1 MARDFLGAPRNL
13 QQSSEFQVSFQLSVQ
28 MPVRRY
34 IKPLIGIRRLPL
46 VVRWLGSALLVGLA
60 FAIRYVA
67 FEAEPVS
74 PYLGFLPAV
83 ILSAVIFD
91 RGSGFF
97 ATVLSAL
104 TAVYFFVPPAY
115 TLALPHSM
123 DVINLGLFLLV
134 GFFIAGVTEA
144 LHNAYFEAED
154 TNRALAEARA

>member
-1 MARDFLGAPRNL
+1 MARDFLGAARNL
-13 QQSSEFQVSFQLSVQ
+13 QRSSEFRVSFQFSVQ

-34 IKPLIGIRRLPL
+34 IKPLIRVRRLPL
-46 VVRWLGSALLVGLA
+46 AVRWVGSALLVGLA
-60 FAIRYVA
+60 FAFRYVA

-97 ATVLSAL
+97 ATVLSAVV
-104 TAVYFFVPPAY
+104 AVYFFVPPAY
-115 TLALPHSM
+115 SFALPHSM

-134 GFFIAGVTEA
+134 GFFIA
-144 LHNAYFEAED
+144 
-154 TNRALAEARA
+154 